1 MCRGSYAQQHDD
13 DVCLGQ
19 SVCYCYNTSVS
30 ERRGVTHLGQYNW
43 IFSLQPMY
51 TVLPG
56 PSHQLCSVR
65 ARGNNT
71 STLIFTL
78 IYLSDSK
85 QSIWHEPL
93 RNTFYSISVF
103 YGVPRPSFPSKTSVL
118 YAGFTLH
125 VSDSDLNVLFC
136 LIIQFK
142 SHVPCLQCKNVPMLQ
157 ANKVVSETQHTV
169 RAWLRSCKSLVWFVP
184 CCCRLLLP
192 FLLFWFLL
200 ALLSIHRCCSWAV
213 SSRCCS

>member
-1 MCRGSYAQQHDD
+1 M
-13 DVCLGQ
+13 LGQ

-56 PSHQLCSVR
+56 PRHQLCSVC

-103 YGVPRPSFPSKTSVL
+103 YGVPRPIFRSKTSVL

-125 VSDSDLNVLFC
+125 VSDSDLKALFC

-142 SHVPCLQCKNVPMLQ
+142 SRKSTYVLCHYILRDVMSHVCNVKMFQC
-157 ANKVVSETQHTV
+157 
-169 RAWLRSCKSLVWFVP
+169 CKQTK
-184 CCCRLLLP
+184 
-192 FLLFWFLL
+192 
-200 ALLSIHRCCSWAV
+200 
-213 SSRCCS
+213 